1 MEIAAATYEDV
12 PGITELYQQV
22 VQYQNQSGMPQWKQ
36 SDVTWDALT
45 EIYSL
50 EHFYIAREQHEIIGA
65 CIIADFDP
73 IYWPKAPRQESLY
86 IHKLAVHEKWRKHG
100 VGEAFLEFFKQ
111 QGRQRGMREVRL
123 DVRAYKDKLRS
134 FYERNGFTLV
144 GIASIFNEYD
154 TALYHARWEE

>member
-1 MEIAAATYEDV
+1 MEIVSASYEDISDIV
-12 PGITELYQQV
+12 ELYQQI
-22 VQYQNQSGMPQWKQ
+22 VQYQDQMGQSQWKQ

-50 EHFYIAREQHEIIGA
+50 EHFYIARMQGEIIGA
-65 CIIADFDP
+65 CIIADYDP
-73 IYWPKAPRQESLY
+73 IYWPKTPRHESLY
-86 IHKLAVHEKWRKHG
+86 IHKLAVHEDWRKHG

-111 QGRQRGMREVRL
+111 EGRRRGLDEVRL

-144 GIASIFNEYD
+144 RIASIFDDYD
-154 TALYHARWEE
+154 TALYHARWED